1 MTERDLTEHLTDLGV
16 GPRAAEAFQ
25 ALLQTGRADPDR
37 LAELLGWD
45 RERVTEAAQQLI
57 ELGLVT
63 SEGPARTT
71 LSPAEPSL
79 ALDRLVH
86 VRSAEVQQAQ
96 LAALRAYRDYRR
108 CNGAQTTH
116 DLLEV
121 VTGPQIVD
129 RIWQIERSVESEV
142 VRFDSPPYHTF
153 GGPNDVEVANLKRGV
168 EYRVVYSNSAVQ
180 NSDYY
185 SVNIQPCIAAGEQ
198 ARVLTTVPVKLTIFD
213 RRLAI
218 VSMSSVEAESNEA
231 LLLVRPSSLLTALMG
246 LFETSW
252 RSGYPMHLNEQV
264 PRVLRPL
271 QRRILELM
279 GTGVTDDTIAQLLGI
294 SRRTLSRHMERL
306 YQLAG
311 AANRFQ
317 LALHAARKEWI

>member
-1 MTERDLTEHLTDLGV
+1 MTERELTEHLTDLGV
-16 GPRAAEAFQ
+16 GRRAAEAFQ
-25 ALLQTGRADPDR
+25 ALLRTGRTTPDR
-37 LAELLGWD
+37 LVELLGWD
-45 RERVTEAAQQLI
+45 RERVEDAVRQLV
-57 ELGLVT
+57 ELGLVAP
-63 SEGPARTT
+63 EGPDHTV

-86 VRSAEVQQAQ
+86 VRSAEVQQAH

-116 DLLEV
+116 DLIEV

-129 RIWQIERSVESEV
+129 RIWQIERSVEFEV
-142 VRFDSPPYHTF
+142 ARFDSPPYHTF
-153 GGPNDVEVANLKRGV
+153 GGPNDVEVTNLERGV

-185 SVNIQPCIAAGEQ
+185 SVNIQPCISAGEH
-198 ARVLTTVPVKLTIFD
+198 ARVLTTVPVKLTVFD

-252 RSGYPMHLNEQV
+252 QSGYPMHLDEQV
-264 PRVLRPL
+264 PRALRPL

-294 SRRTLSRHMERL
+294 SRRTLARHMERL